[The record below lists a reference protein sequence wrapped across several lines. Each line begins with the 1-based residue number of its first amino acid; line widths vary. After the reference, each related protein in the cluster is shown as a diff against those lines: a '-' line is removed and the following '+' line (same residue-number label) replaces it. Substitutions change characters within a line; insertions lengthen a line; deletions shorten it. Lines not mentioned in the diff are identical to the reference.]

1 MSHPTIVV
9 RRARPE
15 DRARVEAL
23 LAAENLPLAGVAEH
37 FGSFLIAVT
46 AQSIAGAIGLERYGE
61 DALLRSAVVAKEA
74 RGRGVGALLAARLL
88 HDAAAAGVRRV
99 FLLTTTAEPWFAR
112 IGFRPVPRTELPAAL
127 SASAELRGACPDTAV
142 AMRLELP
149 HPTPA
154 R

>member
-23 LAAENLPLAGVAEH
+23 LAAENLPLDGVAEH
-37 FGSFLIAVT
+37 FAGFLIAVT

-74 RGRGVGALLAARLL
+74 RGRGVGALLTARLL
-88 HDAAAAGVRRV
+88 SDAAAAGVRRV

-112 IGFRPVPRTELPAAL
+112 IGFRPVARAELPAAL
-127 SASAELRGACPDTAV
+127 AASAELRGACPATAV

-149 HPTPA
+149 HSMPA